1 MKDKIKQWLDEN
13 LPERFIS
20 STSEELAGKLEQ
32 CFKDLGLSNEWVSV
46 EELEHVAQECS
57 QQDWNDLRFRDV
69 YLNGFID
76 GATYHGKPPSEAK
89 S

>member
-1 MKDKIKQWLDEN
+1 MRDKIKQWLDEN

-32 CFKDLGLSNEWVSV
+32 CFKDLGLSNEWVSEIDKIEPDPDFGMPDYYQGFYDAIEAV
-46 EELEHVAQECS
+46 EKL
-57 QQDWNDLRFRDV
+57 L
-69 YLNGFID
+69 
-76 GATYHGKPPSEAK
+76 PPSGDK